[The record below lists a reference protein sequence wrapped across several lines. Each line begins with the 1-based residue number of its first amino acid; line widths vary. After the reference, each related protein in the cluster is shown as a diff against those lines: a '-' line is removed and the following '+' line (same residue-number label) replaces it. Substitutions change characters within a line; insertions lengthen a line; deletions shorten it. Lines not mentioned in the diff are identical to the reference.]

1 MPAAT
6 SAPKAISRTISV
18 IVEHDREVAAPAFG
32 SVVDGVGESGTAD
45 KIVADTHPEHHDEV
59 VLLQHR
65 PTSRLALGQQGWK
78 RGS

>member
-1 MPAAT
+1 MGSVVLFDAAG
-6 SAPKAISRTISV
+6 RRRSV
-18 IVEHDREVAAPAFG
+18 ATLPYTAPAFG
-32 SVVDGVGESGTAD
+32 SVVDGVGVGAAD
-45 KIVADTHPEHHDEV
+45 KIVADIHPEHHDEV